1 MGDKMRDL
9 KMKYEYY
16 ELPGV
21 GHSDAIE
28 KGATRIFA
36 FFDKYSK
43 P

>member
-1 MGDKMRDL
+1 MRDL
-9 KMKYEYY
+9 KVKYEYH

-28 KGATRIFA
+28 KGVARFFA

-43 P
+43 S

>member
-1 MGDKMRDL
+1 VGDKMRDL

-28 KGATRIFA
+28 KGAARIFA
-36 FFDKYSK
+36 FFNKYSK